1 MPKRPSSRTRIPPC
15 LLAMVAMGAVGLC
28 QPATAQGAGEPGY
41 LKNRADPVQEIFSRA
56 VLGHALN
63 QTCRQLDAAATET
76 CERHLNQATVIF
88 QGYVIAQ
95 KFVPNPSDAIP
106 YTQGLLRGAARFVGS
121 SECDAR
127 AQDKV
132 QQGYQTTLSF
142 MPLVR
147 QLFSAPAPKP

>member
-1 MPKRPSSRTRIPPC
+1 
-15 LLAMVAMGAVGLC
+15 MVAMGAVGLC

-56 VLGHALN
+56 MLGYALN
-63 QTCRQLDAAATET
+63 QKCRQLDAAATET

-95 KFVPNPSDAIP
+95 KFVPNPSDAMP
-106 YTQGLLRGAARFVGS
+106 YAEGLLRGAARFVGS
-121 SECDAR
+121 SDRDAR
-127 AQDKV
+127 AQDRV

>member
-56 VLGHALN
+56 VLGYALN
-63 QTCRQLDAAATET
+63 QKCRQLDAAATET
-76 CERHLNQATVIF
+76 YERHLNQATVIF

-95 KFVPNPSDAIP
+95 KFVPNPSDAMP
-106 YTQGLLRGAARFVGS
+106 YAQGLLRGAARFVGS
-121 SECDAR
+121 SDCDAR
-127 AQDKV
+127 AQDRV
-132 QQGYQTTLSF
+132 RQGYLTAQNF
-142 MPLVR
+142 MHLVR
-147 QLFSAPAPKP
+147 ELFSAPAPKP